1 MKHVAKFIP
10 WLLLPEQKEHR
21 AAVANDLIQATTS
34 EPDFLKKAT
43 AGDESWVPSDDPETE
58 AQSAP
63 WESSGSLCLK
73 KAQQSHNK
81 IKTTLTV
88 FFDWEGVVHH
98 KYTPPGQTINKEYY
112 LNVLC
117 RLRDAVPQK
126 ELQLWATGDWQLH
139 HDNTSAHASL
149 LVQRFLVKHQIT
161 QVTQPP
167 NSTDLEPCDF

>member
-1 MKHVAKFIP
+1 M
-10 WLLLPEQKEHR
+10 
-21 AAVANDLIQATTS
+21 
-34 EPDFLKKAT
+34 
-43 AGDESWVPSDDPETE
+43 
-58 AQSAP
+58 
-63 WESSGSLCLK
+63 
-73 KAQQSHNK
+73 
-81 IKTTLTV
+81 LTV
-88 FFDWEGVVHH
+88 FFEWEGVVHH
-98 KYTPPGQTINKEYY
+98 EYAPPGQTINKEYY

-167 NSTDLEPCDF
+167 YNPFSVLQLLGFPKTKIAFEREEISDCQ

>member
-1 MKHVAKFIP
+1 MSEVEADLQIPKTTASEILMQNLGMKHVTVKFIP

-43 AGDESWVPSDDPETE
+43 AGDKSWVHSDDPETE
-58 AQSAP
+58 AQSAR

-98 KYTPPGQTINKEYY
+98 KYTPPGQKINREHY
-112 LNVLC
+112 LNILPW
-117 RLRDAVPQK
+117 LRDAM
-126 ELQLWATGDWQLH
+126 
-139 HDNTSAHASL
+139 
-149 LVQRFLVKHQIT
+149 
-161 QVTQPP
+161 
-167 NSTDLEPCDF
+167 